1 MEEQI
6 LIIDMRATVYI
17 RREEL
22 EEYVKR
28 KGYSIKTFRKI
39 LVDEFGYK
47 NGKEAVTEFTNLTTN
62 VFNIKLAYKNQEEY
76 QEILVL
82 MSDILAFVK
91 TERDSPNWATPIYGR
106 DIVFFTP
113 NSTDS
118 LRATLSYQNTKA
130 NKTLYTYTISAV
142 FRKEFINDI
151 NEKTGINEL
160 FLAI

>member
-1 MEEQI
+1 
-6 LIIDMRATVYI
+6 MRATVYI

-47 NGKEAVTEFTNLTTN
+47 NGKEAMTEFTNLTTN

-113 NSTDS
+113 NSTDN
-118 LRATLSYQNTKA
+118 LGALLNYQNTKA

-142 FRKEFINDI
+142 FRKEFINDM

>member
-1 MEEQI
+1 
-6 LIIDMRATVYI
+6 MRATVYI

-47 NGKEAVTEFTNLTTN
+47 NGKEAMTEFTNLTTN

-82 MSDILAFVK
+82 MSDIISFVK
-91 TERDSPNWATPIYGR
+91 AERDSLNWSAIYGR

-113 NSTDS
+113 NSTNSTDN
-118 LRATLSYQNTKA
+118 LGALLNYQNTKA

>member
-1 MEEQI
+1 
-6 LIIDMRATVYI
+6 MRATVYI
-17 RREEL
+17 RRKEL

-47 NGKEAVTEFTNLTTN
+47 NGKEAMTEFTNLTTN

-76 QEILVL
+76 QGILVL
-82 MSDILAFVK
+82 MSDIIAFVK
-91 TERDSPNWATPIYGR
+91 AERDSPNWATPIYGR

-113 NSTDS
+113 DSTTTDS
-118 LRATLSYQNTKA
+118 LGAILSYQNTKA
-130 NKTLYTYTISAV
+130 NKTLYTYTISSV
-142 FRKEFINDI
+142 FRKEFINDV